1 MTLEKRVVMPHLQN
15 TVHVNYRLISGR
27 DPVRIELRPALHF
40 RPHEGLVSVPP
51 TEPYTLVIVEDRY
64 EIIGGRIT
72 RRCGCVCSAR
82 ALR

>member
-1 MTLEKRVVMPHLQN
+1 M
-15 TVHVNYRLISGR
+15 
-27 DPVRIELRPALHF
+27 RIELRPALHF

-64 EIIGGRIT
+64 EIIRGRIT